1 MVNDVTAERL
11 QRLIAH
17 RDGAVLSLF
26 LDLDPSQFPTG
37 ADRQAQVDSL
47 LHDARMTLE
56 ARQDD
61 LDRNQL
67 MGLREALGEMEGIL
81 GPDNLPAEGAR
92 GLALFAPGSDGEP
105 VELVRLPAPV
115 PRRVVLSEA
124 PYVHPLVPL
133 ATRERFCVALIDSSE
148 ARFHLGDED
157 DLPQTGSFDDD
168 VHGRHSA
175 GGWAQRRY
183 EESIEQ
189 EKLHHMD
196 RAARALRIALV
207 DRDLFD
213 RLILVGQGH
222 VRSTMEERL
231 DQQVRERLVGWTEVD
246 MSSAGEQDI
255 REAVTPVILEHRRA
269 REVEALERLA
279 AGVGSEGGHGVAG
292 LAPTL
297 KALSEYRVET
307 LLLDPELQE
316 PGGRCPQC
324 GTLYIEGLRTCG
336 ADGAEVV
343 EVEDVTELAVAK
355 ALEQSAEV
363 MLPAAHA
370 VLSDAGGIGAVTRF

>member
-61 LDRNQL
+61 LDRDQL

-196 RAARALRIALV
+196 RAARALRS
-207 DRDLFD
+207 
-213 RLILVGQGH
+213 
-222 VRSTMEERL
+222 RS
-231 DQQVRERLVGWTEVD
+231 WTATCSTGSS
-246 MSSAGEQDI
+246 SSARGSPLHDGGAPGPAGA
-255 REAVTPVILEHRRA
+255 RAPCGLDRGRHVLRRRAGHPGGRGARHPRAPRA

-307 LLLDPELQE
+307 LLLDPDLHE